1 MKSFIMGAIPV
12 CSFMYLGVF
21 HMGILAALIIA
32 GGLVF
37 ASFCIG
43 DAIREEFGDKRD
55 KDRHW

>member
-21 HMGILAALIIA
+21 QMGILAALIIV

-55 KDRHW
+55 KD